1 MQALGI
7 ASDNRAVAAQ
17 LEVVRARLE
26 RAEWLPGIRSWY
38 ATRCVEPD
46 VVELHAALGTDAGA
60 VGDDVPA
67 GARPD
72 DVHASQLRLRRAGG
86 AAERDE
92 EHADPP
98 VTDAAQ

>member
-60 VGDDVPA
+60 VGDDVHA